1 VPGEGGENRCGTGE
15 IQAQV
20 PELLRPLVPSLE
32 ALWNRAQPRVMRS
45 PSPWIQAVALG
56 LVAPWV
62 AWADPSDALVAAA
75 PAPDALAALPRLRVA
90 PGLKVSLWAGEPLI
104 RDVTSVSFDAQGHAY
119 VVESGRRRTSVFDVR
134 GLGPWLEDDFAFRT
148 TGDRA
153 KFLRRVLDPADPRYS
168 VFLAAVT
175 KAGKGGF
182 QDFNGDGRIDWKDLE
197 VESERIRFVADEDG
211 DGTADHARTFADGFR
226 TSISGVAAGVLA
238 EGTNVWFTCIPDL
251 WRFPAG
257 DFRFATGTNAV
268 SAPVAALKDTHRIL
282 TGFGV
287 HIAFGGHD
295 LHGLIKGPDGRIYFS
310 IADRGSSVTNRE
322 GRVVSLPDSGGVFR
336 CEPDGSDFQIVARGL
351 RNPQELAFDSL
362 GNLWTADN
370 NGDGG
375 DKARWTLVLE
385 GADYGW
391 TIGWQWLPKMGAW
404 NSERLWHTAASNS
417 AAYIVPPVAHVGH
430 GPAGIAYYPGT
441 GLGDRFRDHFFYADF
456 PGGIRTFRV
465 EPVGAFFRVVG
476 GGAWM
481 EDNASA
487 NLTGK
492 VLWDLSPVDV
502 TFPPFGGV
510 IVADWVQGW
519 DKTGKGRLWHVTDP
533 ALVRDPRIAD
543 VRRRLAEGMSG
554 RPDRELLAL
563 LGHPDQRVRLEAQW
577 ELAGRGPGGFQRL
590 RRLALEKGPT
600 LPRIHA
606 LWAMEQMIRRDRPG
620 TLREKVSGLK
630 ALLRDPDAEVRAQVV
645 PLLLSAPEKSVQ
657 AAAWALLSDP
667 FPRVRFAA
675 AMAVARL
682 PDPRTSA
689 VKDPSGPLFRL
700 LESESGGDP
709 ALRHAGVMA
718 LAALG
723 RRGALH
729 WSASSDVPSV
739 TTRLV
744 EVLVLRALLD
754 GRVPTP
760 ESARPEWAGRLVERL
775 QDAAPEV
782 VLEAARAL
790 HDLPVPEA
798 FPALVARLDPGTAL
812 DLGPDSLWPA
822 RLGYTRAE
830 WRAWTSRRALN
841 ARFRLGGE
849 SNAVALAAFA
859 SRVDAPESVRAEALD
874 ALGEWG
880 SPPPRDRIVGLYR
893 PLPSRDDLPAR
904 RALAGALE
912 ALNRPGTPPGV
923 LVAALKA
930 GERLAPAGFDTVL
943 SGAAVHSD
951 PAVRKEALRIRDSA
965 RSETLEVLVAR
976 LETGSIRDRQGAFSR
991 LAQSPHPSV
1000 PAVLGDWLD
1009 RLTAGRVAAD
1019 LQADV
1024 LDAARRVSPSDSL
1037 TPQWSR
1043 WTRSLASGDPLAA
1056 FRSALQGGD
1065 AANGRR
1071 LFAEKPDWGCQR
1083 CHKLQGEGGD
1093 VGPGL
1098 TGIGRLRGRES
1109 VLRSILNPNAEIAPG
1124 FESVVVEKVDGTTV
1138 TGILKQESA
1147 TALGIQTP
1155 EEGLIQVPKS
1165 GIRARER
1172 GPSAMPDGLAEL
1184 MTLRELRDLVEAL
1197 SE

>member
-1 VPGEGGENRCGTGE
+1 MKPTCGEDPPRGSRTPR
-15 IQAQV
+15 APV
-20 PELLRPLVPSLE
+20 DPLE
-32 ALWNRAQPRVMRS
+32 AAWIRAQPRVMRS
-45 PSPWIQAVALG
+45 PFHWIQAVALG

-62 AWADPSDALVAAA
+62 ARADPSDAIVAAT
-75 PAPDALAALPRLRVA
+75 PAPDALAALPRLRIA
-90 PGLKVSLWAGEPLI
+90 PGLKVSLWAGEPLV
-104 RDVTSVSFDAQGHAY
+104 RDVTSVSFDSQGHAY

-153 KFLRRVLDPADPRYS
+153 EFLRRVLDPADPRYS
-168 VFLAAVT
+168 AFLAAVT

-182 QDFNGDGRIDWKDLE
+182 QDFNADGRIDWKDLE
-197 VESERIRFVADEDG
+197 VESERIRFVTDEDG

-226 TSISGVAAGVLA
+226 SSISGVAAGVLA

-257 DFRFATGTNAV
+257 DFRFATGTNVV
-268 SAPVAALKDTHRIL
+268 STAEATLKDTHRIL

-351 RNPQELAFDSL
+351 RNPQELAFDCW
-362 GNLWTADN
+362 GNLWTGDN

-404 NSERLWHTAASNS
+404 NSERLWHTAPSNS

-465 EPVGAFFRVVG
+465 EPVGAFFQVVG

-492 VLWDLSPVDV
+492 LLWDLSPVDV

-510 IVADWVQGW
+510 MVADWVQGW

-533 ALVRDPRIAD
+533 RLAGDPSIAE
-543 VRRRLAEGMSG
+543 VRRLLSEGMG
-554 RPDRELLAL
+554 RRPDRELLSL

-577 ELAGRGPGGFQRL
+577 EFAGRGPGGFQRL
-590 RRLALEKGPT
+590 RRLALGKGPAI
-600 LPRIHA
+600 PRIHA
-606 LWAMEQMIRRDRPG
+606 LWAVEQMIRRDRAG
-620 TLREKVSGLK
+620 MLREKVSGLK
-630 ALLRDPDAEVRAQVV
+630 ALLRDPDPEVRAQAV
-645 PLLLSAPEKSVQ
+645 PMLLSAPEKAVQ
-657 AAAWALLSDP
+657 AAAWALLSDSS
-667 FPRVRFAA
+667 PRVRFAT

-682 PDPRTSA
+682 RDPRTLA
-689 VKDPSGPLFRL
+689 VKDPSGTLFRL

-718 LAALG
+718 LSALG
-723 RRGALH
+723 RQGALH
-729 WSASSDVPSV
+729 WSGPSDAPSV
-739 TTRLV
+739 TTRLA

-760 ESARPEWAGRLVERL
+760 ESARPELAGRLVERL
-775 QDAAPEV
+775 QDAAPEI
-782 VLEAARAL
+782 VLEAARAI
-790 HDLPVPEA
+790 HDLPVLEA
-798 FPALVARLDPGTAL
+798 FPALAARMGPGTAL
-812 DLGPDSLWPA
+812 DLGPDSPWPA

-830 WRAWTSRRALN
+830 WLVWTSRRALN
-841 ARFRLGGE
+841 ARVRLGGE

-859 SRVDAPESVRAEALD
+859 SRPDAPETVRAEALE

-880 SPPPRDRIVGLYR
+880 SPPTRDRIVGLYR
-893 PLPSRDDLPAR
+893 PIPSREELPAR
-904 RALAGALE
+904 RALEGALK
-912 ALNRPGTPPGV
+912 ALTRPGTPPGV

-930 GERLAPAGFDTVL
+930 GERLAPAGFEAVL
-943 SGAAVHSD
+943 SGAATHSD
-951 PAVRKEALRIRDSA
+951 PAVRKEASRIRDSV
-965 RSETLEVLVAR
+965 RSETFEVLTSR
-976 LETGSIRDRQGAFSR
+976 LESGSIRDRQGAFSR
-991 LAQSPHPSV
+991 LAQSSHPAV
-1000 PAVLGDWLD
+1000 PKVLGDWLD
-1009 RLTAGRVAAD
+1009 QLIAGRVEAD

-1024 LDAARRVSPSDSL
+1024 LDAARRVSSSASL
-1037 TPQWSR
+1037 TNQLAR
-1043 WTRSLASGDPLAA
+1043 WIQSLPAGDPLAA
-1056 FRSALQGGD
+1056 SRPALHGGD

-1071 LFAEKPDWGCQR
+1071 LFAEKADWGCQR
-1083 CHKLQGEGGD
+1083 CHKLHGEGGD
-1093 VGPGL
+1093 VGPEL
-1098 TGIGRLRGRES
+1098 NGIGRLRGRES

-1124 FESVVVEKVDGTTV
+1124 FESVVVETVGGTTV
-1138 TGILKQESA
+1138 AGILKQESP

-1155 EEGLIQVPKS
+1155 EEGLIQVSKS
-1165 GIRARER
+1165 GIRTRER
-1172 GPSAMPDGLAEL
+1172 GPSAMPDGLGEL